1 MEILIFILS
10 ILAITGLVWLI
21 NKILPFKICPIC
33 VGVSGT
39 WIWILAGISSGQLPA
54 ENWILLA
61 AMAMG
66 GTVVGI
72 AYQGEKRFDWAKQ
85 SIFRF
90 RVPIMVIGFPAAYW
104 VVNNVGWVSLAAA
117 LAILSPVFYL
127 YFIAPYGNKPQGK
140 IQGGNGA
147 EKIAELEEKLKSCCG

>member
-10 ILAITGLVWLI
+10 VLAITVLVWLA

-39 WIWILAGISSGQLPA
+39 WVWILAGISSGLLNV
-54 ENWILLA
+54 ENWRMIV

-66 GTVVGI
+66 AAVVGI

-90 RVPIMVIGFPAAYW
+90 RVPVIVVGFPLAYW
-104 VVNNVGWVSLAAA
+104 VINNIDWVSLAAA
-117 LAILSPVFYL
+117 LAVLAPVFYF
-127 YFIAPYGNKPQGK
+127 YFVVSAGQRSGSGTTAGGGK
-140 IQGGNGA
+140 V
-147 EKIAELEEKLKSCCG
+147 AELVEKLKNCCD